1 MVLDTAS
8 LYFRA
13 FFGVP
18 DSMRAP
24 DGTPVN
30 AVRGL
35 LDFIARLVSTH
46 KPSDLICAWDDDW
59 RPQWRVDLI
68 PTYKSH
74 RVVRPVPGGVD
85 VEEVPDPLEQQ
96 IPMIEA
102 ALAAFGFAVI
112 GAPEHEADD
121 VIGSL
126 SVQFDGM
133 VDVVTGDRDLFQLV
147 SDERQIRILYTAR
160 GVGNLDL
167 VDDAWVVRKYGVL
180 PEQYA
185 DFATLRGDASD
196 GLPGV
201 KGVGDK
207 TAASLLKQYGDLE
220 GVVAAANDPGTG
232 MATGLRGKI
241 VAAADYLLVAPEVV
255 AVVRDLELPEVDS
268 RLTSLDETQTALVA
282 ELTERWGLGSSA
294 TRVTEALASYA

>member
-18 DSMRAP
+18 DTMRAP

-35 LDFIARLVSTH
+35 LDFIGRLVSTH
-46 KPSDLICAWDDDW
+46 RPTDLICAWDDDW

-74 RVVRPVPGGVD
+74 RVVRPIPDGVD
-85 VEEVPDPLEQQ
+85 IEEVPDPLEEQ

-102 ALAAFGFAVI
+102 ALAAFGIPVI
-112 GAPEHEADD
+112 GAVEHEADD

-126 SVQFDGM
+126 SAQFDGM

-147 SDERQIRILYTAR
+147 SDERQVRVLYTAR
-160 GVGNLDL
+160 GVGNLDV

-185 DFATLRGDASD
+185 DFATLRGDSSD

-201 KGVGDK
+201 KGIGDK
-207 TAASLLKQYGDLE
+207 TAASLLKQYADLD
-220 GVVAAANDPGTG
+220 GVVAAANDPSTG
-232 MATGLRGKI
+232 LATGIRAKI
-241 VAAADYLLVAPEVV
+241 VAAADYLLVAPQVV

-268 RLTSLDETQTALVA
+268 RLTPLDESQTELVA
-282 ELTERWGLGSSA
+282 ELTRRWGLGSST
-294 TRVTEALASYA
+294 TRVTEALAAYA

>member
-18 DSMRAP
+18 DTMRAP

-35 LDFIARLVSTH
+35 LDFIGRLVSTH
-46 KPSDLICAWDDDW
+46 RPTDLICAWDDDW

-74 RVVRPVPGGVD
+74 RVVRPIPDGVD
-85 VEEVPDPLEQQ
+85 IEEIPDPLEEQ

-102 ALAAFGFAVI
+102 ALAAFGIPVI
-112 GAPEHEADD
+112 GAVEHEADD

-126 SVQFDGM
+126 SAQFDGM

-147 SDERQIRILYTAR
+147 SDERQVRVLYTAR
-160 GVGNLDL
+160 GVGNLDV

-185 DFATLRGDASD
+185 DFATLRGDSSD

-201 KGVGDK
+201 KGIGDK
-207 TAASLLKQYGDLE
+207 TAASLLKQYADLD
-220 GVVAAANDPGTG
+220 GVVAAANDPSTG
-232 MATGLRGKI
+232 LATGIRAKI
-241 VAAADYLLVAPEVV
+241 VAAADYLLVAPQVV

-268 RLTSLDETQTALVA
+268 RLTPLDESQTELVA
-282 ELTERWGLGSSA
+282 ELTRRWGLGSST
-294 TRVTEALASYA
+294 TRVTEALAAYA

>member
-18 DSMRAP
+18 DTMRAP

-35 LDFIARLVSTH
+35 LDFIGRLVSTH
-46 KPSDLICAWDDDW
+46 RPTDLICAWDDDW

-74 RVVRPVPGGVD
+74 RVVRPIPDGVD
-85 VEEVPDPLEQQ
+85 IEEVPDPLEEQ

-102 ALAAFGFAVI
+102 ALAAFGIPVI
-112 GAPEHEADD
+112 GAVEHEADD

-126 SVQFDGM
+126 SAQFDGM

-147 SDERQIRILYTAR
+147 SDERHVRVLYTAR
-160 GVGNLDL
+160 GVGNLDV

-185 DFATLRGDASD
+185 DFATLRGDSSD

-201 KGVGDK
+201 KGIGDK
-207 TAASLLKQYGDLE
+207 TAASLLKQYADLD
-220 GVVAAANDPGTG
+220 GVVAAANDPSTG
-232 MATGLRGKI
+232 LATGIRAKI
-241 VAAADYLLVAPEVV
+241 VAAADYLLVAPQVV
-255 AVVRDLELPEVDS
+255 AVVRDLELPQVDS
-268 RLTSLDETQTALVA
+268 RLTPLDESQTELVA
-282 ELTERWGLGSSA
+282 ELTRRWGLGSST
-294 TRVTEALASYA
+294 TRVTEALAAYA